1 MADKTIPAFKI
12 LRGSVGVGTT
22 LPSSTFHVYSDS
34 STNTIINLQGG
45 SATNKGAYM
54 NFFRGTTNV
63 GALGTKASIIGG
75 TSNDMM
81 FYSASNDWIFYSTGE
96 RMRVQAD
103 GLVGIGTNAPAVKL
117 HVNGGQIR
125 VNEGTSGVAIG
136 EYQSG
141 AVIWLD
147 GANGDFTGGDY
158 FNIRANNS
166 AQLTF
171 GYAGGEQLY
180 FTSLGDLGLGSGAPA
195 ARFHINN
202 TSDKKSIY
210 LVSSSGGPST
220 HYPLQI
226 EANNLTTA
234 GCAYFYSFASS
245 TNSRKLVYI
254 NNDNASAS
262 GTTCLRIKQD
272 STGTC
277 LHFDTSTGIAMYS
290 TDADIWGVVGRAKFG
305 YMGHY

>member
-1 MADKTIPAFKI
+1 TTVSEPTTGTLINTYPLAIPKGA
-12 LRGSVGVGTT
+12 GSANRVAVW
-22 LPSSTFHVYSDS
+22 D
-34 STNTIINLQGG
+34 STNSLTYDTNLYWDF
-45 SATNKGAYM
+45 SND
-54 NFFRGTTNV
+54 R
-63 GALGTKASIIGG
+63 LGIGG
-75 TSNDMM
+75 
-81 FYSASNDWIFYSTGE
+81 APST
-96 RMRVQAD
+96 
-103 GLVGIGTNAPAVKL
+103 KL
-117 HVNGGQIR
+117 HVIGGQIR
-125 VNEGTSGVAIG
+125 ANEGTSAVAMG

-147 GANGDFTGGDY
+147 GANGDFSGGDY
-158 FNIRANNS
+158 YNIRANNS
-166 AQLTF
+166 SQLTF
-171 GYAGGEQLY
+171 GYAGGESVYL
-180 FTSLGDLGLGSGAPA
+180 TSLGDLGLGAGAPA

-305 YMGHY
+305 YMGHADHAGFSHRDAGGTGNYALLQSTAGA